1 MYRDKTFSLEK
12 SIEIIERTPNAIRA
26 LTEGLNEEWTHENE
40 GPNTWSVFDIVGHLV
55 HGEKTDWITRMNII
69 LEDFSK
75 KEFEPFDRYAQME
88 SSKGKTL
95 SNLLDEFDEAR
106 KKSIT
111 ILREKQIST
120 EDYCKTGV
128 HPNYGEVTLQ
138 QLLATWVV
146 HDLNHIAQINR
157 VMAKQYTNFVG
168 PWFEFLRVLKINP

>member
-1 MYRDKTFSLEK
+1 MHKDKTFSLEK

-26 LTEGLNEEWTHENE
+26 LTEGLSEDWTHENE

-55 HGEKTDWITRMNII
+55 HGEKTDWITRVNII
-69 LEDFSK
+69 LNDSEN
-75 KEFEPFDRYAQME
+75 KEFEAFDRYAQME

-95 SNLLDEFDEAR
+95 SNLLDEFEEAR
-106 KKSIT
+106 RKNIALIK
-111 ILREKQIST
+111 EKQIKPDDFS
-120 EDYCKTGV
+120 KTGI
-128 HPNYGEVTLQ
+128 HPSYGEVNLQ
-138 QLLATWVV
+138 QLMATWVV